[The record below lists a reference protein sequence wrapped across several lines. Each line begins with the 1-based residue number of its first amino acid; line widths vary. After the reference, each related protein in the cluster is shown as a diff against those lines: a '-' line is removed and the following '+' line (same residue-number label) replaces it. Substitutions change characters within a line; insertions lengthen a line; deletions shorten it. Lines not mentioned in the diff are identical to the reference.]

1 MLPARY
7 RDTTRHPSLCI
18 KQIKGKGDIWEGSI
32 TREYRFTFEI
42 IDDLYKLRR
51 IGPHNILNRP

>member
-1 MLPARY
+1 MY
-7 RDTTRHPSLCI
+7 T
-18 KQIKGKGDIWEGSI
+18 KKMKGKGNIWEGCI

-42 IDDLYKLRR
+42 IDDLFKLRR